1 MEKMK
6 RVLVVVNPV
15 AGMGKAVEIAPKLL
29 KELAARGMTASTL
42 HTTEEARHDE
52 MDNKILDSDIVIALG
67 GDGTLNR
74 VARPILLCPQRN
86 DKPLPAVAFV
96 ALGTGN
102 VAARAFGLPQRL
114 SDAANVIASGTTRH
128 IDAGIVF
135 QNGVAVAV
143 FLLWLGAGLDGAIV
157 HAVAAYRSR
166 YRGSWLMPR
175 YFLEAPRTLMAYT
188 FPKMNVQS
196 EHVNGDF
203 ASVMVANV
211 GLLGVG
217 SITRKASPYDGE
229 FNLIATSPRNRLSW
243 CLSGILA
250 GLGGYDFCYGVSRSL
265 ETNVT
270 LRLHESVPMQIDGE
284 PFGPPAG
291 HEVSL
296 TIKIR
301 QAAFPLL
308 VP

>member
-1 MEKMK
+1 MK

-15 AGMGKAVEIAPKLL
+15 AGMGKAVEIAPRLL
-29 KELAARGMTASTL
+29 EELASRGITASIL
-42 HTTEEARHDE
+42 HTTTDERNDE
-52 MDNKILDSDIVIALG
+52 MDNAILDSDIVIALG

-74 VARPILLCPQRN
+74 VARPILLCSQRHH
-86 DKPLPAVAFV
+86 KTLPAVAFV

-114 SDAANVIASGTTRH
+114 SDIANMIASGTTRH

-135 QNGVAVAV
+135 QNDVAVAV

-175 YFLEAPRTLMAYT
+175 YFLEAPRTLLTYN
-188 FPKMNVQS
+188 FPKMTVQS
-196 EHVNGDF
+196 EQINGDF

-217 SITRKASPYDGE
+217 SITRKASPYDGA

-243 CLSGILA
+243 CLSSILA
-250 GLGGYDFCYGVSRSL
+250 RFSVYDFCYGVSRSL

-270 LRLHESVPMQIDGE
+270 LKLPESVPIQIDGE
-284 PFGPPAG
+284 PFETPAAR
-291 HEVSL
+291 VASIS
-296 TIKIR
+296 IKIR